1 MQDWHKVKK
10 LYKEGIPKK
19 AIARKLNISKN
30 TVKKLLKLEEPPEY
44 KREYYPSKIDS
55 YKDQIR
61 IWYLDPKYDFIGTRI
76 YSELKKLGYKGS
88 INPIYRFLNIL
99 NEEKRDIISKSNC
112 KSRNSLWRAS
122 SI

>member
-55 YKDQIR
+55 YKDQIS
-61 IWYLDPKYDFIGTRI
+61 ICYLDPKYDFIGTRI
-76 YSELKKLGYKGS
+76 YSELKQKAPSVWLSSCGGLF
-88 INPIYRFLNIL
+88 IYQRYIL
-99 NEEKRDIISKSNC
+99 
-112 KSRNSLWRAS
+112 L
-122 SI
+122 